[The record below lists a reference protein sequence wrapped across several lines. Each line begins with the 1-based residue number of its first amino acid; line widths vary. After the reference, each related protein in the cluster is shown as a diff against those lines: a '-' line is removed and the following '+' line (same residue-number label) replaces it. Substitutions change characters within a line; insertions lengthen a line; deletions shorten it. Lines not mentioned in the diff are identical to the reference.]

1 MKGKNLLELVSNFT
15 DMTRNLCPHGV
26 SRARKINILFSVT
39 PVEDKSL
46 ARSTGSTVL
55 VELVENQAYTVL
67 WRVGVVLL

>member
-1 MKGKNLLELVSNFT
+1 
-15 DMTRNLCPHGV
+15 MTRNLCIHME
-26 SRARKINILFSVT
+26 SAEQEKINILFSVT